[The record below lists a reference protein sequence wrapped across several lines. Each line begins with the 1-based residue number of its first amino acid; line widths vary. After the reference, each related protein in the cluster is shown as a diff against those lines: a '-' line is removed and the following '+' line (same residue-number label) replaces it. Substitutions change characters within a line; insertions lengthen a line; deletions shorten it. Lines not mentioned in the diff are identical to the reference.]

1 MTFIDTTFNVFS
13 DTPKGKD
20 PDKYSPTLREYH
32 RILWS
37 KPLPSGT
44 PFTLTTNVPHQF
56 RHKSSLGEFVLSS
69 DAIGHTYKG
78 VKRMAHIVNCLP
90 KKELDDFF
98 HTCTTIGGFI
108 IFPANRINNKMT
120 INGARGLNQKIADR
134 IDLTLECIRRF
145 YLRQGSPLMQTLER
159 YTEFFTLFES
169 FKGYVDFFLLQDLV
183 TDDYSSVKFLHHFNN
198 FESSPNP
205 STMDEYLKFK
215 SNMLNFI
222 IRRNGRIHEFAC
234 CSD

>member
-1 MTFIDTTFNVFS
+1 MNTSN
-13 DTPKGKD
+13 
-20 PDKYSPTLREYH
+20 
-32 RILWS
+32 
-37 KPLPSGT
+37 
-44 PFTLTTNVPHQF
+44 
-56 RHKSSLGEFVLSS
+56 
-69 DAIGHTYKG
+69 
-78 VKRMAHIVNCLP
+78 
-90 KKELDDFF
+90 
-98 HTCTTIGGFI
+98 
-108 IFPANRINNKMT
+108 
-120 INGARGLNQKIADR
+120 LNQKIADR